1 MLALK
6 CDNCGGYFGFGN
18 KDDMNGIYYVHENTD
33 GCISYSKIKHLCPDC
48 MVAVMKALKDRKAK
62 CNSNPI
68 EDDLK

>member
-33 GCISYSKIKHLCPDC
+33 GCVSYSKIKHLCPAC
-48 MVAVMKALKDRKAK
+48 MSAVMKALKDRKRRVE
-62 CNSNPI
+62 NQT

>member
-33 GCISYSKIKHLCPDC
+33 GCVSYSKIKHLCPDC
-48 MVAVMKALKDRKAK
+48 MVSVMKALEYRKRRVED
-62 CNSNPI
+62 PT